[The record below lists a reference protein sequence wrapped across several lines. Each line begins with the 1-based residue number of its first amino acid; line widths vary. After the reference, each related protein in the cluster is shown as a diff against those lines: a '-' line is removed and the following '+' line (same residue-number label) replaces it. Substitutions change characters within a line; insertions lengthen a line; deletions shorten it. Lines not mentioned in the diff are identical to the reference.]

1 MKNSNINLR
10 RDKGFNIK
18 NILIIGGG
26 FFGMYLSEYFAR
38 IGHTVTL
45 IEKEDDFMQRAS
57 YVNQARVHNGYH
69 YPRSILTALRS
80 RVSLPRFYDEFK
92 NCIDNTF
99 DKFYMISQLQSKVSA
114 KQFEK
119 FCHRIGAVCE
129 PAPPKITDLVDS
141 HYVEAV
147 FTTKEF
153 AFDSAKLKKIMI
165 ERIEDAGAKYTLNQK
180 VHTVKP
186 LNNKLLVQVSPNG
199 KDDEIEAIEVDEVF
213 NCTYA
218 MINQILTDSTLEMI
232 PLKHELTE
240 MALITVPDEL
250 KNSGI
255 TVMDGPFFSVMPFP
269 ARGLHSFSHVRYTPH
284 YEWYDTDKEHYRD
297 AHKHYDEIQKQSAY
311 KYMIQD
317 AQRYL
322 PILSESKYED
332 SIWEVKTLLPRSESN
347 DSRPI
352 LFKPNHGLKGFHTI
366 MGGKIDNVYDVI
378 EVIEQTGLIN
388 G

>member
-1 MKNSNINLR
+1 MK
-10 RDKGFNIK
+10 K
-18 NILIIGGG
+18 ILIIGGG
-26 FFGMYLSEYFAR
+26 FFGMYLSEYFALQ
-38 IGHTVTL
+38 GHEVIL

-80 RVSLPRFYDEFK
+80 RVSLPKFYDEFK
-92 NCIDNTF
+92 ECIDDTF
-99 DKFYMISQLQSKVSA
+99 DKYYMISRLQSKVSA
-114 KQFEK
+114 NQFEK
-119 FCHRIGAVCE
+119 FCHHIGAVCE

-141 HYVEAV
+141 NYIESV

-153 AFDSAKLKKIMI
+153 AFDSSKLKKLMLD
-165 ERIEDAGAKYTLNQK
+165 RIEGAGVRSKLNYK
-180 VHTVKP
+180 VNSVASK
-186 LNNKLLVQVSPNG
+186 NNKLLVHLSSVKEPS
-199 KDDEIEAIEVDEVF
+199 EVETIEADEVF

-218 MINQILTDSTLEMI
+218 MINQILSDSSLEII

-240 MALITVPDEL
+240 MALVSVPDEL

-284 YEWYDTDKEHYRD
+284 YEWHDSNQSSYRD
-297 AHKHYDEIQKQSAY
+297 AHKHFDAINQKSAF
-311 KYMIQD
+311 KYMLQD
-317 AQRYL
+317 AKRYI
-322 PILSESKYED
+322 PILSECKYED
-332 SIWEVKTLLPRSESN
+332 SIWEVKTILPRSESN

-352 LFKPNHGLKGFHTI
+352 LFKANHGIKGFHTI
-366 MGGKIDNVYDVI
+366 MGGKIDNVYDVV
-378 EVIEQTGLIN
+378 EVIEQTGLID

>member
-1 MKNSNINLR
+1 
-10 RDKGFNIK
+10 
-18 NILIIGGG
+18 
-26 FFGMYLSEYFAR
+26 MYLSEYFALQ
-38 IGHTVTL
+38 GHEVIL

-92 NCIDNTF
+92 ECIDDTF
-99 DKFYMISQLQSKVSA
+99 YKYYMISRLQSKVSA

-141 HYVEAV
+141 NYIESV

-153 AFDSAKLKKIMI
+153 AFDSNKLKKLMLD
-165 ERIEDAGAKYTLNQK
+165 RIEDAGVTYKLNHK
-180 VHTVKP
+180 INSVTSK
-186 LNNKLLVQVSPNG
+186 NNKLLVQVSSVN
-199 KDDEIEAIEVDEVF
+199 ESSEMETIEVNEVF
-213 NCTYA
+213 NCSYA
-218 MINQILTDSTLEMI
+218 MINKILSDSSLEII

-240 MALITVPDEL
+240 MALVTVPDEL

-284 YEWYDTDKEHYRD
+284 YEWHDKDKDNYRD
-297 AHKHYDEIQKQSAY
+297 AHKHFDEINKRSAF

-317 AQRYL
+317 AKRYM
-322 PILSESKYED
+322 PILSECKYED
-332 SIWEVKTLLPRSESN
+332 SIWEVKTILPRSESN

-366 MGGKIDNVYDVI
+366 MGGKIDNVYDVV
-378 EVIEQTGLIN
+378 EVIEQTGLID